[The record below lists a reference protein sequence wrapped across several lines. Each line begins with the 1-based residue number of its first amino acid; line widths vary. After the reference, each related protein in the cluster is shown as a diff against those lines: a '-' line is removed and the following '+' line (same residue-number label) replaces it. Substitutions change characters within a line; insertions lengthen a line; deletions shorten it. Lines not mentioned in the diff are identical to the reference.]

1 MSNLS
6 HKLGTLLINAGW
18 LHSLRR
24 QFAFVLA
31 LLAVLVAAY
40 GVTAIYAL
48 NQSRAATS
56 QLAEQ
61 QLARL
66 QASHDLI
73 WQILSAASLAD
84 TLAKTNSSEEAGLR
98 YADLS
103 VQLKKIEGLVDQLSG
118 SDNDLNVLDLQYSNQ
133 LFSATASAVVQQR
146 GMLLAAHRDFELAY
160 RRSYE
165 IFNRHPAG
173 PNVNARLIMEVLQT
187 STNASTVRQLRTTLG
202 NLPNIILPWTDD
214 TDDPFA
220 LRLSELDRQATID
233 LLQNALHQHV
243 LNIMTSA
250 REQADYFARDYRN
263 AVLDLAVAIKHRQEW
278 VIAMLSISLLLLW
291 LISYQFIGR
300 HVLGRM
306 RLISHYLRF
315 DRLHASGENHLQVPV
330 EGSDEIAAMAR
341 ALERF
346 LEDRE
351 QLQLAR
357 RLLEESQTRLTAI
370 IEHAADSFVILQ
382 QGLIS
387 HLNPAATR
395 LLGWQLGESP
405 LLDMA
410 SVISHMDATHQVDT
424 VATTQDGRAIPVEVS
439 VSEVA
444 LLSSQ
449 TVILV
454 IRDATVRRETERQL
468 TYAKDAAE
476 AARSAQATFLS
487 SMSHEFR
494 TPLNAI
500 LGYTQIL
507 ERDPKLSELC
517 RRGIEIIDQS
527 GQHLLALVN
536 DILDLAQIEAN
547 RMELNI
553 CQFDLGHF
561 LRVIADISVVK
572 IEQKG
577 LSFRREWAA
586 ALPMI
591 SGDEKRLRQV
601 LLNLIGNAV
610 KFTQSGY
617 IRLHVG
623 LHVES
628 QPNNGKS
635 GLLRFEIEDSG
646 VGIAADD
653 LPHIFDRFTQVGDK
667 QSRAS
672 GTGLGLAICGQLLPL
687 MGSHLQVRSRVGE
700 GSVFWF
706 DLPVALGVAADAA
719 PIAPAPPMA
728 LPQSFAVADTVDA
741 VDAVDTT
748 EAAAIAAPPED
759 DLSAL
764 LALAR
769 IGDLTQIGH
778 YAAALIER
786 DAQYRAFA
794 DPLIKMAAD
803 LRSKAALQYLKQFIE
818 REFS

>member
-1 MSNLS
+1 MSALS
-6 HKLGTLLINAGW
+6 HNMGTLLFNARW

-31 LLAVLVAAY
+31 LLAILVAAY

-66 QASHDLI
+66 QSAHDLI

-98 YADLS
+98 YADLA
-103 VQLKKIEGLVDQLSG
+103 VQLKKIEGLIDQLSG

-133 LFSATASAVVQQR
+133 LFSATASAVVQERGILLTAHQR
-146 GMLLAAHRDFELAY
+146 FELAY
-160 RRSYE
+160 WPSYQS
-165 IFNRHPAG
+165 FSSNPAG

-187 STNASTVRQLRTTLG
+187 ATDASTVRQLRTTLG
-202 NLPNIILPWTDD
+202 NLPKIVLPWSDD
-214 TDDPFA
+214 ANDPFA
-220 LRLSELDRQATID
+220 LRLNELDRQATID

-243 LNIMTSA
+243 LNILTSA

-278 VIAMLSISLLLLW
+278 VIAMLSVSLLLLW

-306 RLISHYLRF
+306 GLVSQYLRF
-315 DRLHASGENHLQVPV
+315 DRVHASAENRLQVPV

-357 RLLEESQTRLTAI
+357 KLLEESQTRLTAI

-395 LLGWQLGESP
+395 LLGWQLGEPP

-410 SVISHMDATHQVDT
+410 SVISHMGAGHQVDQVDT
-424 VATTQDGRAIPVEVS
+424 IATTQDGRAIPVEVS

-444 LLSSQ
+444 LLSGQ
-449 TVILV
+449 TTILV

-476 AARSAQATFLS
+476 AARTAQLTFLS

-507 ERDPKLSELC
+507 ERDPQLSELC

-527 GQHLLALVN
+527 GHRLLTLVN
-536 DILDLAQIEAN
+536 DILDLAQIEAS
-547 RMELNI
+547 RVELNPS
-553 CQFDLGHF
+553 QF
-561 LRVIADISVVK
+561 
-572 IEQKG
+572 
-577 LSFRREWAA
+577 
-586 ALPMI
+586 
-591 SGDEKRLRQV
+591 
-601 LLNLIGNAV
+601 
-610 KFTQSGY
+610 
-617 IRLHVG
+617 
-623 LHVES
+623 
-628 QPNNGKS
+628 
-635 GLLRFEIEDSG
+635 
-646 VGIAADD
+646 
-653 LPHIFDRFTQVGDK
+653 
-667 QSRAS
+667 
-672 GTGLGLAICGQLLPL
+672 
-687 MGSHLQVRSRVGE
+687 
-700 GSVFWF
+700 
-706 DLPVALGVAADAA
+706 
-719 PIAPAPPMA
+719 A
-728 LPQSFAVADTVDA
+728 LPQSIAVAESVGTVETIDTID
-741 VDAVDTT
+741 DTSET
-748 EAAAIAAPPED
+748 AAIAAPPED

>member
-1 MSNLS
+1 MSVLS
-6 HKLGTLLINAGW
+6 HKLETFLSNAKW

-24 QFAFVLA
+24 QLALVLA
-31 LLAVLVAAY
+31 LLAILVAAY

-48 NQSRAATS
+48 NQSRSATRE
-56 QLAEQ
+56 LAEQ
-61 QLARL
+61 QLVRL

-103 VQLKKIEGLVDQLSG
+103 VQLKKIEGLVVQLSG
-118 SDNDLNVLDLQYSNQ
+118 GDNDLNVLDLQYSNQ

-160 RRSYE
+160 RHSYE
-165 IFNRHPAG
+165 IFNSNQAG
-173 PNVNARLIMEVLQT
+173 ANVNARLIMEVLQT
-187 STNASTVRQLRTTLG
+187 STNASAVRQLRTTLG
-202 NLPNIILPWTDD
+202 NLPHINLPWTNDA
-214 TDDPFA
+214 DDPFV
-220 LRLSELDRQATID
+220 LRLNELDRQATID
-233 LLQNALHQHV
+233 LLQNALHQHE
-243 LNIMTSA
+243 LNIMASA
-250 REQADYFARDYRN
+250 REQSDYFARDYRN
-263 AVLDLAVAIKHRQEW
+263 AVLALAVAIKRRQEW
-278 VIAMLSISLLLLW
+278 VIALLSVSLLLLW
-291 LISYQFIGR
+291 LIAYKFIGL

-306 RLISHYLRF
+306 RLVSQYLRF
-315 DRLHASGENHLQVPV
+315 DRLHASGESRLQVPV

-357 RLLEESQTRLTAI
+357 KLLEESQVHLRTI

-405 LLDMA
+405 RLDMA
-410 SVISHMDATHQVDT
+410 SIISHTGAAHQVDT
-424 VATTQDGRAIPVEVS
+424 IATAQDGRAIPVEVS

-444 LLSSQ
+444 RIEGQ

-454 IRDATVRRETERQL
+454 IRDATMRREAERQL
-468 TYAKDAAE
+468 TCAKDAAE
-476 AARSAQATFLS
+476 AARSAQAAFLS
-487 SMSHEFR
+487 NMSHEFR

-507 ERDPKLSELC
+507 ERDPHMSSLC

-547 RMELNI
+547 RMELHA
-553 CQFDLGHF
+553 CQFDLANF
-561 LRVIADISVVK
+561 MRVIADIAVVK

-577 LSFRREWAA
+577 LAFRREWAA
-586 ALPMI
+586 NLPMI
-591 SGDEKRLRQV
+591 VGDEKRLRQV

-610 KFTQSGY
+610 KFTHNGF
-617 IRLHVG
+617 IRLHV
-623 LHVES
+623 
-628 QPNNGKS
+628 QWQANNGQS
-635 GLLRFEIEDSG
+635 GVLRFEIEDSG
-646 VGIAADD
+646 VGIAAAD
-653 LPHIFDRFTQVGDK
+653 LPHVFERFTQVGDR
-667 QSRAS
+667 QARAG

-706 DLPVALGVAADAA
+706 DLPLAFGVASTDAA
-719 PIAPAPPMA
+719 IAPASPMA
-728 LPQSFAVADTVDA
+728 LPQSFAA
-741 VDAVDTT
+741 VDMRINNMIDP
-748 EAAAIAAPPED
+748 AAIAAPPAE

-778 YAAALIER
+778 YAATLIER
-786 DAQYRAFA
+786 DVQYRAFA